1 MTHGNSSVHS
11 PRRFSTGVRSLLG
24 ACSLLLAFGAFAQGA
39 ADSETAVLRV
49 CSDPNNLPLSHS
61 NGEGYENLIAAEL
74 ARDLGRKLEYTY
86 FPQRMG
92 FVRNTLRKQDPNTR
106 EFACDLIV
114 GVPAGYEMTATTK
127 PYMRS
132 TYALVFPVAK
142 GLEKLQSP
150 EDLLKLPEKQ
160 LHDLRIG
167 VFVQSPGA
175 DWLLRNKL
183 LQQVVPYAQQSGDPN
198 ENPNS
203 IIERELT
210 AGNIDAAIVWGP
222 IAGHLVRKHSGEP
235 AWRAVPFVSDDQIK
249 FDFSIAMGV
258 RHGEKEWKA
267 ALDEWLASH
276 RDRIDQILIGFGI
289 PLLDESGK
297 LASGFQAP
305 EVAKAGSAPE
315 RGRAELISQKIDSP

>member
-1 MTHGNSSVHS
+1 MIRVSSSTHS
-11 PRRFSTGVRSLLG
+11 PHRPTASLWSVVG
-24 ACSLLLAFGAFAQGA
+24 ACCLMLSGGVAAQETS
-39 ADSETAVLRV
+39 SEAPVLRV
-49 CSDPNNLPLSHS
+49 CSDPNNLPLSHR
-61 NGEGYENLIAAEL
+61 NGEGYENLIATEL
-74 ARDLGRKLEYTY
+74 ARDLDRKLEYTY

-106 EFACDLIV
+106 EFACDLII

-142 GLEKLQSP
+142 GLEKIQSP
-150 EDLLKLPEKQ
+150 EDLLQLNEKQ
-160 LHDLRIG
+160 LHALKIG

-183 LQQVVPYAQQSGDPN
+183 LQQAVPYAQQSGDPD

-222 IAGHLVRKHSGEP
+222 IAAHLVRKHSGEP

-258 RHGEKEWKA
+258 RYGEKEWKT
-267 ALDEWLASH
+267 ALDEWIASH
-276 RDRIDQILIGFGI
+276 RDRINEILIEFGI

-297 LASGFQAP
+297 LASGFPNP
-305 EVAKAGSAPE
+305 EVAHAGSAPE
-315 RGRAELISQKIDSP
+315 RGRAELTSLRIDSQ